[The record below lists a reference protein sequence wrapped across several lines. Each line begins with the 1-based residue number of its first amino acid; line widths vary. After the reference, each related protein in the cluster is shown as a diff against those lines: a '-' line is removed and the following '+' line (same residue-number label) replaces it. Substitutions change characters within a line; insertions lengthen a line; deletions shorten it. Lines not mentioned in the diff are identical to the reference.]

1 MKTAFNSLITSVLLA
16 GALLVTSC
24 DSTPRSR
31 QAQAEQEL
39 DQLNAAMNRAFDKA
53 DTVAREKL
61 PVIKEDLK
69 RQAARLDTKLDSLSV
84 ESRARLSVLK
94 RRLARYDSV
103 NQVRNSQP
111 MNATSE
117 AAFRRELLGTY
128 DADLNSLTPA
138 TINAAYTQ
146 FMRQVRAKRTAWTQR
161 DWDYAGQIYR
171 DLNARYRT
179 IRLDVRATDE
189 IHIKALQAEFLTL
202 ENGRDV
208 KDLREALRN

>member
-1 MKTAFNSLITSVLLA
+1 MKTAFHSLIAPVLLV
-16 GALLVTSC
+16 GALLVTAC

-31 QAQAEQEL
+31 QAKAEEEL

-103 NQVRNSQP
+103 NRERASQP
-111 MNATSE
+111 MSAGSE
-117 AAFRRELLGTY
+117 SAFRQELLGTY
-128 DADLNSLTPA
+128 ADVNTLTALNVNS
-138 TINAAYTQ
+138 AYTQ
-146 FMRQVRAKRTAWTQR
+146 FMRQVRARRTTWTQR
-161 DWDYAGQIYR
+161 DWDYAGQVYR

-179 IRLDVRATDE
+179 VRLDVRATDE
-189 IHIKALQAEFLTL
+189 VHIKALQAEFLAL

-208 KDLREALRN
+208 KDLREALRK